1 MWKNRFAI
9 LLATAIVGC
18 CLNAGVAR
26 AQGMMGPPP
35 GGPFG
40 GPMDG
45 PPLVPPPVM
54 MALRAAALTPAQ
66 QKHIHD
72 IMAASRTTSDPLM
85 QQMYSIRDQIADKLL
100 SSGSVSASDL
110 APLLAQQTAI
120 QQQLDSQMISTA
132 IQIRGVLTPDQLSR
146 VASVNEKL
154 KAIHTQIDSI
164 LGPPPSAPPLP

>member
-1 MWKNRFAI
+1 MWKNKFAI
-9 LLATAIVGC
+9 MLAAAIIGS
-18 CLNAGVAR
+18 CLSAGVAR

-35 GGPFG
+35 GGPMG
-40 GPMDG
+40 G

-66 QKHIHD
+66 QKQIHD
-72 IMAASRTTSDPLM
+72 IMEASRTTSDPQT
-85 QQMYSIRDQIADKLL
+85 QQLRSIRDQIADKLL
-100 SSGSVSASDL
+100 SSGSVSAPDL

-120 QQQLDSQMISTA
+120 QQQLDNQMISTA

-164 LGPPPSAPPLP
+164 LGPPPNAPPLP